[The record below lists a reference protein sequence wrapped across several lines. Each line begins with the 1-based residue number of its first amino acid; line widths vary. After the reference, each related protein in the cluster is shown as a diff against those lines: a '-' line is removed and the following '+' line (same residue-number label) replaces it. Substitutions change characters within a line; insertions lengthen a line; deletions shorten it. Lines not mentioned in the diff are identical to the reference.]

1 MEMTDREVK
10 LNIMQAK
17 DQKAQ
22 IAICAQLNNCS
33 EDIIKDILRKQ
44 GVDLRTLLG
53 TSYKKAPEVVPLPY
67 IPEPVNIPAPIKDF
81 TPDMES
87 IFKALHNRVTE
98 LMEQKQAIVK
108 ELCEIKLQL
117 SKIQHAMGEE

>member
-33 EDIIKDILRKQ
+33 EDNIKDILRKQ
-44 GVDLRTLLG
+44 GVDLRKLLG

-67 IPEPVNIPAPIKDF
+67 ITEPVKEPTTDIDGTF
-81 TPDMES
+81 GLLYD
-87 IFKALHNRVTE
+87 RVTE
-98 LMEQKQAIVK
+98 LMKQKRAIVK

-117 SKIQHAMGEE
+117 SKIQHAMGEEWDNEES

>member
-1 MEMTDREVK
+1 MEMTDRVVK

-33 EDIIKDILRKQ
+33 EDVIKDILRKQ

-53 TSYKKAPEVVPLPY
+53 TSYRKAHEVVTLPY
-67 IPEPVNIPAPIKDF
+67 IPEKEPAP
-81 TPDMES
+81 S
-87 IFKALHNRVTE
+87 IDSSFEALYNRVTE
-98 LMEQKQAIVK
+98 LMEQKKAIVK
-108 ELCEIKLQL
+108 ELCEIKLQML
-117 SKIQHAMGEE
+117 KIQKAMGGEWNNEES

>member
-33 EDIIKDILRKQ
+33 EDVIKDILRKQ

-53 TSYKKAPEVVPLPY
+53 TSYRKAPEVVPLPY
-67 IPEPVNIPAPIKDF
+67 IPEKEPAP
-81 TPDMES
+81 S
-87 IFKALHNRVTE
+87 IDSSFEALYNRVTE
-98 LMEQKQAIVK
+98 LMEQKKAIVK
-108 ELCEIKLQL
+108 ELCEIKLQML
-117 SKIQHAMGEE
+117 KIQRAMAEEWDNEES